1 MKSLLNPQSLND
13 SVAIV
18 MLDVL
23 TKHVVPF
30 ERQLETPVQFS
41 FVYLMHGSW

>member
-1 MKSLLNPQSLND
+1 MKSLLNPRSLND
-13 SVAIV
+13 SMAVV